1 MTLTR
6 KLLPPLALVGA
17 LALIPVT
24 TSSLAAADV
33 ANYQELETFMSVYE
47 RVKANYVDP
56 VDDHTLIKGAIDGM
70 LAALDPH
77 SSYAEA
83 SDFQTL
89 KTTTDGNYGGL
100 GLTVSTE
107 DGAVKVI
114 TPTEDTP
121 AWRAG
126 IKAGDYITHINGE
139 LLYGVSLDEAV
150 DKMRGTPGTP
160 IKLTIVRP
168 GRDKQFDVALI
179 RERIE
184 LRPVKWEIRDGVGYI
199 NINTF
204 AANTGDAQ
212 KGSTRIPGDSAG
224 IRATPSSEPPFPSGS
239 ATLAVSRSIEWA
251 RLQGFF

>member
-1 MTLTR
+1 MKTISR
-6 KLLPPLALVGA
+6 LLPPMALVGA
-17 LALIPVT
+17 LALVPVT
-24 TSSLAAADV
+24 ASSFAAADTV
-33 ANYQELETFMSVYE
+33 NYQELETFMSVYE
-47 RVKANYVDP
+47 RVKANYVEP

-114 TPTEDTP
+114 APTEDTP

-139 LLYGVSLDEAV
+139 LVYGLSLDEAV
-150 DKMRGTPGTP
+150 EKMRGAPGSP

-168 GRDKQFDVALI
+168 GKDKPFDVALV
-179 RERIE
+179 RERI
-184 LRPVKWEIRDGVGYI
+184 
-199 NINTF
+199 
-204 AANTGDAQ
+204 
-212 KGSTRIPGDSAG
+212 
-224 IRATPSSEPPFPSGS
+224 
-239 ATLAVSRSIEWA
+239 
-251 RLQGFF
+251 